1 MKKKPLRQSAFLGN
15 FSSLKLIQR
24 ARCCRFKR
32 LRGPAS
38 SFIIN
43 LAIADLA
50 NSLLHSMA
58 ATSSFRGR
66 WSFGAT
72 GLMRFVHPPSDLM
85 HIHAIS
91 IITHMR
97 TTCETSL
104 DWISL
109 ECAID
114 NRTILFQ
121 LHIFLVPRDK
131 LDRFNFASY
140 CGFP

>member
-1 MKKKPLRQSAFLGN
+1 L
-15 FSSLKLIQR
+15 
-24 ARCCRFKR
+24 CCRFKR

-72 GLMRFVHPPSDLM
+72 GLPLLFASFTFTLKAEMRAILPQHNKYVRFPSGVDTVDQFCL
-85 HIHAIS
+85 H
-91 IITHMR
+91 
-97 TTCETSL
+97 
-104 DWISL
+104 
-109 ECAID
+109 
-114 NRTILFQ
+114 ILFPPEGLNLQ
-121 LHIFLVPRDK
+121 FHFYEQTLCV
-131 LDRFNFASY
+131 
-140 CGFP
+140 